1 MSHRQSAISNVR
13 WTRELVKRVATIL
26 LPSFMRSTSEEN
38 IPVASVR
45 STESSRL
52 KDTAYLDGL
61 RGLAASAV
69 YAYHFLVP
77 FSRSL
82 LYGSLPDSP
91 DSAFVFGLPIIGFFR
106 SPATMVN
113 IFFII
118 SGYVLSLST
127 LRAIHWQDWE
137 MAIHSLSTAA
147 MKRGIRLF
155 VPAVVTSFS
164 IFVLFAGCLYE
175 EEDFFTTLP
184 AHWVPLRPRKQHS
197 LFTQLEDWLD
207 FVLRRLTNPW
217 RWNYDLF
224 ANPHASYYGAHL
236 WTIQTEFHCSLILF
250 FVMMVLSRV
259 AERWAKLTITGA
271 MILYSCLCD
280 RWEVAMFLCGMMFA
294 DRRISSKKTVEPKWK
309 TLHGNWVSTRW
320 HSVFI
325 VLRDLVV
332 LFTGLWLASYPEL
345 RGVEAI
351 GFSWLGK
358 ISPSPQVWQALGAA
372 MVVWSAASVGWV
384 QSFLTSSLLRYVGR
398 ISFALYLVHEPLLQ
412 VGGWAFAAQ
421 MRKCFITSSTNVGLS
436 PELGAHM
443 GMWIAFVP
451 ITCVVVLMSDYVW
464 RALDKP
470 SVSLA
475 GRMEKYLLLEK
486 P

>member
-1 MSHRQSAISNVR
+1 MSHRHSAISNWR
-13 WTRELVKRVATIL
+13 WTNKLVTRFAMLL
-26 LPSFMRSTSEEN
+26 LPSFMRSTSEEDG
-38 IPVASVR
+38 PVTSTR
-45 STESSRL
+45 STENSRL
-52 KDTAYLDGL
+52 NDTAYLDGL
-61 RGLAASAV
+61 RGLAASSV

-82 LYGSLPDSP
+82 LYGSLPGSP
-91 DSAFVFGLPIIGFFR
+91 DSASVFGLPVIGFFR
-106 SPATMVN
+106 SPASMVN

-137 MAIHSLSTAA
+137 KATHCLSAA
-147 MKRGIRLF
+147 ALKRGIRLF
-155 VPAVVTSFS
+155 VPAVATSLC
-164 IFVLFAGCLYE
+164 IFFLFAAHLYAK
-175 EEDFFTTLP
+175 EDFFVTLP
-184 AHWVPLRPRKQHS
+184 AHWVPLRPRRQHS
-197 LFTQLEDWLD
+197 LPAQLEDWLD
-207 FVLRRLTNPW
+207 FVFRRLTNPW

-224 ANPHASYYGAHL
+224 ASPHASYYGAHL

-259 AERWAKLTITGA
+259 NGRWPKSTLAGA
-271 MILYSCLCD
+271 LILYSCLCD

-294 DRRISSKKTVEPKWK
+294 DRHIGSKKTVEPKWK
-309 TLHGNWVSTRW
+309 GVSGDWISTRW
-320 HSVFI
+320 RSVFI
-325 VLRDLVV
+325 VLRDLSV
-332 LFTGLWLASYPEL
+332 LLTGLWLASYPEQ

-358 ISPSPQVWQALGAA
+358 VSSSPQVWQALGAVL
-372 MVVWSAASVGWV
+372 VVWSAANVGWV
-384 QSFLTSSLLRYVGR
+384 QSFLTSALLRYVGR

-412 VGGWAFAAQ
+412 VGGWTFAAQ
-421 MRKCFITSSTNVGLS
+421 MRKCFIVSSTNIGLS

-443 GMWIAFVP
+443 GMWIALIP
-451 ITCVVVLMSDYVW
+451 MTCVVVLVSDYVW

-470 SVSLA
+470 SVMLA
-475 GRMEKYLLLEK
+475 GRTERYLLLEK